1 MTLRIEDGCAIVTGG
16 SRGIGLAVAE
26 KLATAGMNLILVGR
40 SEQTALQKVAEEI
53 ASRHDRRV
61 LTVSGDVG
69 KPETAQKAA
78 RLAFSEFR
86 RLDALVNNAGIL
98 DDALIGM
105 ISEDSI
111 DTTLSTNIKG
121 VINFTQSS
129 ARLME
134 RGGGGSIVN
143 VSSIIGRFG
152 NTGQIV
158 YGASKAA
165 VIGATLSAAKEL
177 ASRQI
182 RVNAVAP
189 GYIATDMIKNI
200 DKETDQQRR
209 DSIGMGRIGQPGDVA
224 NAVLFLV
231 SDLSSYV
238 TGQVLGVDGAMLV

>member
-1 MTLRIEDGCAIVTGG
+1 MAIRLDDRCAIVTGG

-26 KLATAGMNLILVGR
+26 KLAGAGMHLILVGR
-40 SEQTALQKVAEEI
+40 SDQDALKAVADEI
-53 ASRHDRRV
+53 ARRHNRRV

-69 KPETAQKAA
+69 KPETAQQAA
-78 RLAFSEFR
+78 RLAFSEFK

-111 DTTLSTNIKG
+111 DVTLSTNVKG
-121 VINFTQSS
+121 VINFTQSA

-134 RGGGGSIVN
+134 RGGGGSIIN

-152 NTGQIV
+152 NSGQIV

-177 ASRQI
+177 AARQI

-189 GYIATDMIKNI
+189 GYIATDMIRNI
-200 DKETDQQRR
+200 DKATDQQRR
-209 DSIGMGRIGQPGDVA
+209 DSIGMGRIGQPDDVA